1 MSDKPN
7 TQIIIR
13 HIAGAKIN
21 RIDPFAL
28 ADTTEITFG
37 REASS
42 TIAFDSPKDD
52 VVSRKHAV
60 LRIKKND
67 GAVPSFTIEDMKSS
81 NGTFVNG
88 QRISGEQELLPDD
101 TVEFGKGG
109 PRFTFDVQPR
119 PESMVARTRV
129 MSAIDATA
137 THALANTAVTNV
149 SAVTLVPG
157 SDTQSEKKAGVGKN
171 TVMMMLSDERKK
183 TSQVWMGALAAV
195 VAFFLVG
202 GGVLYWNSVRT
213 AERVQQEAREQSQIQ
228 TEKVRVE
235 SMNAAKQ
242 ITQQMGMSPGEIVQ
256 KYGNST
262 VWINFSWRLF
272 DKETGRPIFHKNWT
286 FDVGGKKY
294 ALPAYFR
301 YSDGKIVPWLTTED
315 EEHRNFEIKMVA
327 SGSGFVVSDN
337 GFILTNKHIA
347 AGWMVRTEP
356 ESYLGSYGVTQA
368 VIITPVAK
376 GKPNYQIVSLTGLP
390 SDVRKWIPGEDGGTL
405 YSKDANPISSGQGHD
420 TATPSNSN
428 SMFGKNESLEV
439 RFPGSRL
446 SINASLVR
454 QSTDADAA
462 LIKID
467 SPQTLVP
474 IEVASDDV
482 LKVGERAIV
491 LGYPGVSTETLAASN
506 SNERGQI
513 KSHIEVVPEPTVT
526 EGIISKL
533 GTELTQSGTT
543 TVTATLGDAFQLSI
557 NSTGAGNSGGPV
569 FNSSG
574 KAVGLFTYAG
584 GGCYSGG
591 ACVTYAVPIKHGHDL
606 MAPQRTSAQ

>member
-1 MSDKPN
+1 MSEKPN

-28 ADTTEITFG
+28 ADTKEISFG
-37 REASS
+37 REAGS
-42 TIAFDSPKDD
+42 TVAFDSPKDD

-60 LRIKKND
+60 LRVKHD
-67 GAVPSFTIEDMKSS
+67 GATPSFSIEDLKSS

-88 QRISGEQELLPDD
+88 DRISGEHELLPDD

-109 PRFTFDVQPR
+109 PKFTFDVQPR

-137 THALANTAVTNV
+137 THALANTAVT
-149 SAVTLVPG
+149 SAVTLVPS
-157 SDTQSEKKAGVGKN
+157 SDTQSGKKAGVGKN

-213 AERVQQEAREQSQIQ
+213 AERVQLEAQEESKVQA
-228 TEKVRVE
+228 EKVRAE
-235 SMNAAKQ
+235 ASDAAKQ
-242 ITQQMGMSPGEIVQ
+242 ITQQMGMAPGEIVQ

-272 DKETGRPIFHKNWT
+272 DKETGRPVFHKRYS
-286 FDVGGKKY
+286 FDVGGQKRSY
-294 ALPAYFR
+294 PAYFR
-301 YSDGKIVPWLTTED
+301 LGDKIIPWLTTED
-315 EEHRNFEIKMVA
+315 EEHSNFEIKMIA
-327 SGSGFVVSDN
+327 SGSGFVVSEN
-337 GFILTNKHIA
+337 GFILTNKHVA
-347 AGWMVRTEP
+347 AGWMVRNEP
-356 ESYLGSYGVTQA
+356 EKYLGTYGVTEA

-376 GKPNYQIVSLTGLP
+376 KKPLYQVVSLKNLP
-390 SDVRKWIPGEDGGTL
+390 DDIRHWIPGEQGAIL
-405 YSKDANPISSGQGHD
+405 FSKDANPISPSQGRD
-420 TATPSNSN
+420 NATPSNSA
-428 SMFGKNESLEV
+428 SLFGKNESLEV
-439 RFPGSRL
+439 RFPGSGL
-446 SINASLVR
+446 SINANLVR
-454 QSTDADAA
+454 QSTLADAA

-467 SPQTLVP
+467 SPQALTP
-474 IEVASDDV
+474 IEIAGADEN
-482 LKVGERAIV
+482 LKVGERVIV
-491 LGYPGVSTETLAASN
+491 LGYPGVSTETLMES
-506 SNERGQI
+506 SSTERGEL
-513 KSHIEVVPEPTVT
+513 KSRLEVIPEPTVT

-543 TVTATLGDAFQLSI
+543 VVRGTLGDAFQLSI

-569 FNSSG
+569 FNSAG
-574 KAVGLFTYAG
+574 KVIGLFTY
-584 GGCYSGG
+584 GGCTD
-591 ACVTYAVPIKHGHDL
+591 ACVSYAVPIKHGRFL
-606 MAPQRTSAQ
+606 LTPQRTSAQ